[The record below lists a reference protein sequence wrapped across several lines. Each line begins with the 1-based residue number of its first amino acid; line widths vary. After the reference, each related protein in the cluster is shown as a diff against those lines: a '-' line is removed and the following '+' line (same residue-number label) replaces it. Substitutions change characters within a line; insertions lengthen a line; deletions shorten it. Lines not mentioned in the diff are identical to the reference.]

1 LIAVIIFNFLE
12 LKSMQIIL
20 LGVPGAGK
28 GTQANFLKTKF
39 NISQISTG
47 DMLRSAVT
55 NKTELGILAK
65 DYMDRGLL
73 VPDDLII
80 NLVKLRI
87 KEEDCKNGFLLD
99 GFPRTI
105 PQAQAMKDVDI
116 FVDYVIEIQVP
127 DNEIIER
134 LSGRRIHLES
144 GRIYHIKYN
153 PPKEEGKDDNTGEPL
168 ITRDDDVKETI
179 LERLATYHKL
189 TEPLVSFYSNWSK
202 ENVQNKPTFIH
213 IDGTKS
219 PDQINN
225 YLNEKLS

>member
-1 LIAVIIFNFLE
+1 
-12 LKSMQIIL
+12 MQIIL
-20 LGVPGAGK
+20 LGAPGAGK

-87 KEEDCKNGFLLD
+87 KKEDCKNGFLLD

-168 ITRDDDVKETI
+168 VTRDDDIKETI